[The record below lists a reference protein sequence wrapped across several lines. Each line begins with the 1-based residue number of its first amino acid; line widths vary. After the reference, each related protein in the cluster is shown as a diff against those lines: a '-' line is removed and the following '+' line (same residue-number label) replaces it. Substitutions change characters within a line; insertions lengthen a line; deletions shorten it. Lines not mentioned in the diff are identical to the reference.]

1 MYKNL
6 QQNYLESE
14 VLTADPLKLV
24 ELLYRG
30 AIDAI
35 QIARTAVKNRDI
47 KLRSRQIGKALAI
60 VNELALSLDHSR
72 AEHISRQLVEL
83 YDYMGRRL
91 VEANIQQIEAPL
103 AEVSGLL
110 ATLLE
115 GWQTV
120 ERPIEQTPPAN
131 RYVQAAGADYEPI
144 QCSF

>member
-72 AEHISRQLVEL
+72 AEQISRQLVEL

-115 GWQTV
+115 GWQTG
-120 ERPIEQTPPAN
+120 ERPMEQAPAN

>member
-30 AIDAI
+30 AINAI

-72 AEHISRQLVEL
+72 AEQISRQLVEL

-115 GWQTV
+115 GWQTG
-120 ERPIEQTPPAN
+120 ERPMEQAPAN

>member
-14 VLTADPLKLV
+14 LLTADPLKLV

-72 AEHISRQLVEL
+72 AEQISRQLVEL

-115 GWQTV
+115 GWQTG
-120 ERPIEQTPPAN
+120 ERPMEQTPPAN